1 MVNGILRSLERSLER
16 LPTIP
21 QRDPVEYLS
30 ICLLYTSPVF
40 RPVRLGEYAADG
52 VSCGNQRL

>member
-30 ICLLYTSPVF
+30 ILYSI
-40 RPVRLGEYAADG
+40 RRGW
-52 VSCGNQRL
+52 CGNSC